1 MSREVLLRR
10 RFRRKRPDPN
20 MHRRHAHRPPT
31 LYRPKALM
39 TVRTRILNGMLT
51 LSGGA
56 GGSMVGDVGRTMM
69 DIGKRIERGLALNAL
84 PRAMLIDVRSVAA
97 EHSVIESAPGG
108 V

>member
-1 MSREVLLRR
+1 
-10 RFRRKRPDPN
+10 
-20 MHRRHAHRPPT
+20 
-31 LYRPKALM
+31 
-39 TVRTRILNGMLT
+39 
-51 LSGGA
+51 
-56 GGSMVGDVGRTMM
+56 MVGDVGRTMM